1 MSKKIGILNLMH
13 DKIDTQKRFSH
24 VIKEASP
31 ETEITYFYPQSHYL
45 NRPRPKN
52 WPAEP
57 LDLTKVAKL
66 DGFIITG
73 APIELLPFSEVDY
86 WEELTRLFDL
96 LKAKSIPQLYVC
108 WGAMA
113 ALYYFYGIGKHP
125 LPEKIFGIYPQE
137 ILAPAPLLS
146 GLVTGFRAP
155 HARYAEMNRREIEQ
169 ERALTIN
176 AATPGGHLTLVTGP
190 DQQVFLFSHL
200 EYGPQAFSKEYQRE
214 LTARGG
220 DDRNLAKPQR
230 YFADEAAMSLPQF
243 TWESSQQHFFKNWLQ
258 TIK

>member
-45 NRPRPKN
+45 SRPLPRN

-57 LDLTKVAKL
+57 LDLAKIEKM

-73 APIELLPFSEVDY
+73 APIELLDFTEVDY
-86 WEELTRLFDL
+86 WEELTRLFDFL
-96 LKAKSIPQLYVC
+96 QAKKIPQLYVC

-113 ALYYFYGIGKHP
+113 ALHYFYGIGKHP
-125 LPEKIFGIYPQE
+125 LPKKIFGIYPQE

-146 GLVTGFRAP
+146 GLVEGFRAP
-155 HARYAEMNRREIEQ
+155 HARYAEMNREEIEA
-169 ERALTIN
+169 EKALTIN
-176 AATPGGHLTLVTGP
+176 AATPDGQLTLVTGP
-190 DQQVFLFSHL
+190 NKRTFLFSHL
-200 EYGPQAFSKEYQRE
+200 EYGPQAFEKEYQRE
-214 LTARGG
+214 LSARGG
-220 DDRNLAKPQR
+220 DDRNLAKPQQ

-243 TWESSQQHFFKNWLQ
+243 TWESTQQHFFKNWLR

>member
-1 MSKKIGILNLMH
+1 MQAKK
-13 DKIDTQKRFSH
+13 
-24 VIKEASP
+24 
-31 ETEITYFYPQSHYL
+31 
-45 NRPRPKN
+45 
-52 WPAEP
+52 
-57 LDLTKVAKL
+57 
-66 DGFIITG
+66 
-73 APIELLPFSEVDY
+73 
-86 WEELTRLFDL
+86 
-96 LKAKSIPQLYVC
+96 IPQLYVC

-113 ALYYFYGIGKHP
+113 ALHYFYGIGKHP

-155 HARYAEMNRREIEQ
+155 HARYAEMNRSEIEQ
-169 ERALTIN
+169 EKALTIN
-176 AATPGGHLTLVTGP
+176 AATPDGHLTLVTGP
-190 DQQVFLFSHL
+190 GQQTFLFSHL

-230 YFADEAAMSLPQF
+230 YYADEATMSLPQF